1 MLDFELD
8 ELQQN
13 ADWQAVLSAYRD
25 AHQTAQA
32 AAKTTDQE
40 FDGWSPRIMSVEG
53 LADETLPRIHGKL
66 IAWGFL
72 KFQLAGRGAGVVYQI
87 SPAGRQALATADP
100 NTDPEEIESFQDED
114 SEPLEIA
121 DDAA

>member
-25 AHQTAQA
+25 AHRAAHA

-87 SPAGRQALATADP
+87 SPAGRQALASTGSGENA
-100 NTDPEEIESFQDED
+100 EEIESFHDED
-114 SEPLEIA
+114 SEPLELTE
-121 DDAA
+121 DAA